1 MAAAH
6 LSPAIQNFFSLRRLR
21 NLENMWLKY
30 CLTGIVTVLWIVGS
44 KAQPSVAYD
53 SARNELKKV
62 IAQLTPDQEWTV
74 GTIVLQGNSITKKYI
89 IYREIPFTTGSSMS
103 TGSILSRLEEA
114 RLNLLNTQLFLEV
127 LPSIVSWDNRTIDF
141 LFVVK
146 ERWYIFPVPYFKL
159 IDRNP
164 NQWLIEQNAS
174 LERVNYGLKFN
185 WENVSG
191 RRDKLRFNYVN
202 GYSRQ
207 FILYYEQPYAD
218 PTLQHGFLAGAFYSQ
233 TRQMAYA
240 TDSNKQ
246 VFYPAAN
253 NTIDG
258 FVNTSLRI
266 EAGYSFRKGVN
277 HRHSV
282 RLAWVSEKIPDTI
295 NTIIENNYNKGYLPY
310 FSDGRSTQN
319 FAELYYSYQYYN
331 VNNIPYPWKGFAF
344 SGDFTQRGLG
354 LKGMNLWQAKAK
366 AGQYLELNKKTS
378 LSLMGMAI
386 IKLPF
391 RQPMYNLQALGYG
404 DFYLRGLEYY
414 VIDGVMAGIFKAT
427 LRRELLEVR
436 VPTFFI
442 KNEKY
447 KKIPFKIVAK
457 IYGDAGGVH
466 LPHFTNSVLSNKL
479 IYTYGAGMDLLSYYD
494 FVARFEYSFNQL
506 GQKGLFLHLR
516 RDF

>member
-1 MAAAH
+1 MY
-6 LSPAIQNFFSLRRLR
+6 LRK
-21 NLENMWLKY
+21 MWLKF
-30 CLTGIVTVLWIVGS
+30 CFVVLVMVLWGAAVQ
-44 KAQPSVAYD
+44 AQPSVAYD
-53 SARNELKKV
+53 SARREIRKV
-62 IAQLTPDQEWTV
+62 IEQLPKEKEWTV
-74 GTIVLQGNSITKKYI
+74 GSIVLQGNSITKKYI
-89 IYREIPFTTGSSMS
+89 IYREIPFTTGSRMN
-103 TGSILSRLEEA
+103 TGAILSRLEEA
-114 RLNLLNTQLFLEV
+114 RLNLINTQLFLEV
-127 LPSIVSWDNRTIDF
+127 IPAIVSWDNETIDF

-146 ERWYIFPVPYFKL
+146 ERWYIFPIPYFKL

-207 FILYYEQPYAD
+207 FLLYYEQPYAD
-218 PTLQHGFLAGAFYSQ
+218 PSLEHGFLVGASYSQ

-266 EAGYSFRKGVN
+266 EAGYSYRKGVN
-277 HRHSV
+277 HRHAV
-282 RLAWVSEKIPDTI
+282 RLVLVSERIPDTVSR
-295 NTIIENNYNKGYLPY
+295 IIESNFSKGYLPY
-310 FSDGRSTQN
+310 FTGNKSQQN
-319 FAELYYSYQYYN
+319 FAELSYSYQYFN

-354 LKGMNLWQAKAK
+354 VKGMNLWQFRAK
-366 AGQYLELNKKTS
+366 AGRYLELSSKTS
-378 LSLMGMAI
+378 LALMGMSI
-386 IKLPF
+386 LKLPF
-391 RQPMYNLQALGYG
+391 RQPMFNMQALGYS

-427 LRRELLEVR
+427 LRRELFEVR
-436 VPTFFI
+436 VPTLFI

-447 KKIPFKIVAK
+447 KKIPFKVIAK
-457 IYGDAGGVH
+457 IYGDAGGAH
-466 LPHFTNSVLSNKL
+466 TPYFSNSMLNNKL
-479 IYTYGAGMDLLSYYD
+479 IYTYGAGVDVLSYYD

-506 GQKGLFLHLR
+506 GEKGLFLHLR
-516 RDF
+516 REF

>member
-1 MAAAH
+1 
-6 LSPAIQNFFSLRRLR
+6 
-21 NLENMWLKY
+21 MWLKY
-30 CLTGIVTVLWIVGS
+30 CLSGIVMVLGYCAV

-53 SARNELKKV
+53 SAKSALQKV
-62 IAQLTPDQEWTV
+62 IAQLPADKEWTV
-74 GTIVLQGNSITKKYI
+74 GSVILQGNSITKKHI
-89 IYREIPFTTGSSMS
+89 IYREIPFTTGSRIV
-103 TGSILSRLEEA
+103 TNSILSRLEEA
-114 RLNLLNTQLFLEV
+114 RLNLINTQLFLEV
-127 LPSIVSWDNRTIDF
+127 LPAVVSWDHQTIDF

-207 FILYYEQPYAD
+207 FVLYYEQPYAD
-218 PTLQHGFLAGAFYSQ
+218 RSLEHGFLGGAFYSQ
-233 TRQMAYA
+233 TRQMAFA

-253 NTIDG
+253 NTIDE

-266 EAGYSFRKGVN
+266 EAGYSYRKGVK
-277 HRHSV
+277 HRHAV
-282 RLAWVSEKIPDTI
+282 RLAWVSEKIPDTVL
-295 NTIIENNYNKGYLPY
+295 TIIENNFSKGYLPY
-310 FSDGRSTQN
+310 FSNGRPQQN
-319 FAELYYSYQYYN
+319 FMELTYSYQYFN

-344 SGDFTQRGLG
+344 SGNFLQRGLG
-354 LKGMNLWQAKAK
+354 GKGMNLWELKTK
-366 AGQYLELNKKTS
+366 AGQYFEFNKKSS
-378 LSLMGMAI
+378 LALMGMAL

-391 RQPMYNLQALGYG
+391 RQPMFNMQAMGYG

-414 VIDGVMAGIFKAT
+414 VVDGVLAGIFKAT
-427 LRRELLEVR
+427 LRRELFELR
-436 VPTFFI
+436 VPTLFI

-457 IYGDAGGVH
+457 IYGDVGGAH
-466 LPHFTNSVLSNKL
+466 APYFTNSILNDKL
-479 IYTYGAGMDLLSYYD
+479 MYTYGAGVDVLSYYD

-506 GQKGLFLHLR
+506 GEKGLFLHLR
-516 RDF
+516 REF